1 MEHSHIPYPCLL
13 FQAQPLCRAG
23 LGQEFVTR
31 GQCHISVVASQIPAS
46 PSAAALRLERSQ
58 RSAGGQEQ
66 ILWGSC
72 CLHPHHQQRIQQL
85 QPPRLPWDA
94 QSFGLSVPECT
105 LLSAPLHV
113 PVQRLGKGCGSPCPI
128 TARTQL
134 DGEWVCSGC
143 RSWITSGGFE
153 VLFFNTKCL
162 SHCVAQNP
170 WRQRCARLCMDRG
183 KILGILRAV

>member
-1 MEHSHIPYPCLL
+1 MPHLRCGFTDPCLS
-13 FQAQPLCRAG
+13 QCCCIEAG
-23 LGQEFVTR
+23 AFPAECWSSGTDPVGILLPSSPSSAEDPAAP
-31 GQCHISVVASQIPAS
+31 ASQ
-46 PSAAALRLERSQ
+46 AALGCPE
-58 RSAGGQEQ
+58 
-66 ILWGSC
+66 LW
-72 CLHPHHQQRIQQL
+72 
-85 QPPRLPWDA
+85 A
-94 QSFGLSVPECT
+94 ECT
-105 LLSAPLHV
+105 LLV